1 MAIYKTPRAVDDF
14 VRIVEY
20 SYERFGMDTAFE
32 TYRQL
37 EEVEKKLA
45 DNLDLGTLDPHHHSE
60 RFKYIQISN
69 RQKIFFERIGD
80 DVVIVMAGGDTRN
93 WKSILREMAP
103 YIDKQ
108 IAALKERLS
117 RQGS

>member
-14 VRIVEY
+14 IRIVEY
-20 SYERFGMDTAFE
+20 SYERFGMDTALE

-37 EEVEKKLA
+37 EEVEQRLS
-45 DNLDLGTLDPHHHSE
+45 DNSDLGTLDPHHHSE
-60 RFKYIQISN
+60 RFRYIQIDN
-69 RQKIFFERIGD
+69 RQKIFFERIGK

-93 WKSILREMAP
+93 WKNILREMAP
-103 YIDKQ
+103 YIDQQ

-117 RQGS
+117 HQI